1 MKKNNVLKKLASDAK
16 NRLKHCNYAD
26 RLQRANI
33 IRNIAFE
40 NHIRYIKESQ
50 NDKVDV
56 TITIIDEN
64 KMQQKFESKVIEL
77 LSRNEDC
84 INPLK
89 ELSDSKML
97 KDMSDTEKQRYIFEL
112 SEKYNEVRE
121 KYYRQK
127 QAVA

>member
-77 LSRNEDC
+77 LSKNEDC

-112 SEKYNEVRE
+112 SEKYNQVRE